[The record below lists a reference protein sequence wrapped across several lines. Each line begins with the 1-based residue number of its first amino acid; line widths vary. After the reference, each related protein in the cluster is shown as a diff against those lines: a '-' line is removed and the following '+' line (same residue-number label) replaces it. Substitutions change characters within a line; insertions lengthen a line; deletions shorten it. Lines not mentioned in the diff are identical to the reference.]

1 MFKLEYII
9 KNINDYN
16 KDDVNNFYIEI
27 PKLKKD
33 RIDKYKNYESKA
45 RSIVAEIIFSE
56 LLSKKNISYNS
67 LEYYNNE
74 YGKPY
79 LKNNNLFFNISH
91 SFDYVIT
98 IISNKEIGI
107 DIEKIRKTPL
117 NVINQFATEKEKEY
131 ILSSSKNIEE
141 RIFKIYTLKEAYFK
155 MLGTNLNHILEVEFI
170 IKKDKIY
177 CNDRNVKVGFIN
189 DIKGYIIAYCE
200 KL

>member
-1 MFKLEYII
+1 MEYII
-9 KNINDYN
+9 KSINDYS
-16 KDDVNNFYIEI
+16 KDDVNNFYTEI

-33 RIDKYKNYESKA
+33 RIDKYKNYESKT
-45 RSIVAEIIFSE
+45 RLIVAEIIFSE
-56 LLSKKNISYNS
+56 LLAKRNISYNS

-74 YGKPY
+74 YGKSY

-107 DIEKIRKTPL
+107 DIEKIRKTPF

-170 IKKDKIY
+170 IEKDKIY

-189 DIKGYIIAYCE
+189 DIKGYVIAYCE

>member
-1 MFKLEYII
+1 MFKLKYII

-16 KDDVNNFYIEI
+16 KDDINNFYMKI

-33 RIDKYKNYESKA
+33 RIDKYKNYESKT
-45 RSIVAEIIFSE
+45 RSIVAEIAFSE
-56 LLSKKNISYNS
+56 LLAKKNISYNS

-74 YGKPY
+74 YGKSY

-107 DIEKIRKTPL
+107 DIEKIRKTPF

-170 IKKDKIY
+170 IKKDRIY
-177 CNDRNVKVGFIN
+177 CNDYNVKVGFIN
-189 DIKGYIIAYCE
+189 DINGYVIAYCE